1 VPIASVP
8 IQGVIPFHSA
18 FVACRRALYNATVGI
33 ESLAQKYKVFTPE
46 PRGGMVRYRP
56 AERLDELVESAQ
68 QLLGAKAEN
77 VRHLAEL
84 FRKLDTDQ
92 SEIVATLYACW
103 NDLLLRKRKAADEY
117 IVNEFVYN
125 WHPKNARFPKRRLLN
140 ALEWMR
146 KNNLAPK
153 GLAKLTAAKP
163 GKTS

>member
-1 VPIASVP
+1 
-8 IQGVIPFHSA
+8 
-18 FVACRRALYNATVGI
+18 
-33 ESLAQKYKVFTPE
+33 
-46 PRGGMVRYRP
+46 MVRYRP

-77 VRHLAEL
+77 VPHLAEL

-103 NDLLLRKRKAADEY
+103 NDLLLRKRKAADED

-125 WHPKNARFPKRRLLN
+125 WHPKKARFPKRRLLN

-153 GLAKLTAAKP
+153 GLGKLAAAKP